1 MTVTDPATGTSL
13 SLKPARLYHYKHD
26 FGQGDVPAIQGLA
39 ALDDDG
45 LVLLDLP
52 GDWHTPHLESFTH
65 RAGIPVED
73 ARRHPS
79 DKVRA
84 VLACRAPGWQR
95 IRGLPSP
102 GRWRKGTAI
111 AAAIAGAALM
121 VYLASVGLWVAWRG
135 LSMFGRLI
143 LDLLET
149 KWLLVA
155 FSPALLVFGPVRSKY
170 HRLRRKRGLAI
181 GPFGGP
187 NLTLG
192 PSNVLH
198 ITLGNKVVAKV
209 RLGTRPGQ
217 GFGLLLYRYE
227 NLTGLFIQDVSG
239 RALHHL
245 PGPWSP
251 EEVEHFAKRH
261 DLRLAVHQVSREE
274 YLNLAKSS
282 QEAIP

>member
-1 MTVTDPATGTSL
+1 LTVTDPTNGTSL
-13 SLKPARLYHYKHD
+13 SLTPARLYHYKHD
-26 FGQGDVPAIQGLA
+26 FGQKDVPPIQGLA

-52 GDWHTPHLESFTH
+52 GDWHTPHLASFTH

-73 ARRHPS
+73 ARAHPS
-79 DKVRA
+79 NQVRS

-95 IRGLPSP
+95 ILGIPSP
-102 GRWRKGTAI
+102 GRWRKGAVI
-111 AAAIAGAALM
+111 AAGVAGAAVM

-143 LDLLET
+143 VDLLET

-155 FSPALLVFGPVRSKY
+155 FSPALLVFRPVRTKY
-170 HRLRRKRGLAI
+170 HRLRRKRGLVI

-192 PSNVLH
+192 SSNDLH
-198 ITLGNKVVAKV
+198 ITQGNKVLAKV
-209 RLGTRPGQ
+209 RLGERPGQ
-217 GFGLLLYRYE
+217 GFKLLLYRYE
-227 NLTGLFIQDVSG
+227 NLTGLFIQDISG

-251 EEVEHFAKRH
+251 DEVEHFAKRH
-261 DLRLAVHQVSREE
+261 NLQLAVHKVSREE
-274 YLNLAKSS
+274 YLDLAKNSR
-282 QEAIP
+282 EAIP